1 MRIRSGV
8 FLLVGVMAS
17 GADKASSSSY
27 PMKDAAFAAPI
38 GNSETNVGK
47 DTNEEIPQL
56 PASDPNADIPVLK
69 MGETLR
75 FEEMGPI
82 IINVDGSTRRID
94 NWDQMTDQ
102 EREVAW
108 RRISKR
114 NAERRKKLL
123 EQQQQ
128 EEDS

>member
-1 MRIRSGV
+1 
-8 FLLVGVMAS
+8 
-17 GADKASSSSY
+17 
-27 PMKDAAFAAPI
+27 
-38 GNSETNVGK
+38 
-47 DTNEEIPQL
+47 
-56 PASDPNADIPVLK
+56 

>member
-1 MRIRSGV
+1 
-8 FLLVGVMAS
+8 MAS
-17 GADKASSSSY
+17 TEKVDSSPSSS
-27 PMKDAAFAAPI
+27 KGLAFAVSASDGP
-38 GNSETNVGK
+38 TANV
-47 DTNEEIPQL
+47 NEADVQNEIPLL
-56 PASDPNADIPVLK
+56 PPSDPNSDLPSLK
-69 MGETLR
+69 LGESMSL
-75 FEEMGPI
+75 EEMGPI

-94 NWDQMTDQ
+94 NWDEMTEQ

-128 EEDS
+128 SQDEQKTDEL